1 MLDAGISSSSPYHAD
16 LPKQCTDPMEFI
28 ILFVLIVINGIFA
41 VSEMAIV

>member
-1 MLDAGISSSSPYHAD
+1 
-16 LPKQCTDPMEFI
+16 MELI

>member
-1 MLDAGISSSSPYHAD
+1 
-16 LPKQCTDPMEFI
+16 MEFI